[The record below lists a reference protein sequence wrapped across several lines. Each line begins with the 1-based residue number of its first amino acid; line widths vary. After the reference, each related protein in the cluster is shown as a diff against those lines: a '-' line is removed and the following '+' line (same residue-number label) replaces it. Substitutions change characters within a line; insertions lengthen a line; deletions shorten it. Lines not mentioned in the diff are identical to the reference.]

1 MTLHHSTSRLF
12 KHERSKL
19 VLQTTAYVVSGL
31 AILVFFVMVLMPAA
45 IKFFFY
51 ILDGNSSNLNKITDT
66 LPPQVPILSLPYQAT
81 NSATVK
87 LTGFGEAQSQVK
99 LIVNGS
105 EVATI
110 QVDEA
115 GNFQH
120 ELRLETGQNELKV
133 YGVDNAKNESVVS
146 PVYLLF
152 SDAEPLTVD
161 VSEPESGAEIV
172 GRKNQTLLVK
182 GKTKPETKVYLNDRL
197 NYVKADG
204 AFEIPVSLT
213 EGENILKIKAVDKA
227 SNYYEMELKVIFK
240 L

>member
-1 MTLHHSTSRLF
+1 MNSPRPNSRLF
-12 KHERSKL
+12 KHEKSKL
-19 VLQTTAYVVSGL
+19 IKQTALYVVGGL
-31 AILVFFVMVLMPAA
+31 VTLVFFVVVLMPAA
-45 IKFFFY
+45 IRFFFF

-81 NSATVK
+81 NSATVR
-87 LTGFGEAQSQVK
+87 LTGFGEAESQVI
-99 LIVNGS
+99 LLVNGT

-110 QVDEA
+110 PVDQT
-115 GNFQH
+115 GNFEH

-133 YGVDNAKNESVVS
+133 YGVDATKNESVVS

-152 SDAEPLTVD
+152 SDSEPLTVD
-161 VSEPESGAEIV
+161 IEEPQSGAEIV

-182 GKTKPETKVYLNDRL
+182 GKTKPETKIYLNDRL

-204 AFEIPVSLT
+204 AFEIPVSLS
-213 EGENILKIKAVDKA
+213 EGENTLKVRAVDKA
-227 SNYYEMELKVIFK
+227 SNTYEMELKVTFK